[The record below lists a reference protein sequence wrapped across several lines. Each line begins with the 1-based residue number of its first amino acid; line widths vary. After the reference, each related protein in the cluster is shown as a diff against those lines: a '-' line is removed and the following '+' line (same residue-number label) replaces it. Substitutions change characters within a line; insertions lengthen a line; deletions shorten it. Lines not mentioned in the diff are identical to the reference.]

1 MKTIY
6 VVDGNATDRELVFDA
21 LRDDRH
27 DVMCFSDTQAALRS
41 CVTEPPCL
49 LITEAVLKDMTGF
62 WLIREMREVAPDV
75 PVLLFT
81 GAYTREAVAALTQ
94 GADWVGYLAKPAG
107 MRAIRAAAEMA
118 LLSPAWLAPCDGAD
132 GATAGASMT
141 PSDGERTR
149 QWRFE
154 ELVRA
159 GYPRSFAEL
168 IARQLHADL
177 HVAVDLV
184 RRGCGPELA
193 TRILV

>member
-21 LRDDRH
+21 LRDERH

-41 CVTEPPCL
+41 CLTEPPCL

-62 WLIREMREVAPDV
+62 WLIREMREVAPEV

-81 GAYTREAVAALTQ
+81 GAYTRDAVAALTH
-94 GADWVGYLAKPAG
+94 GAEWVGYLAKPAG

-118 LLSPAWLAPCDGAD
+118 LLSPAWLAAGCQPED
-132 GATAGASMT
+132 ATLEAPVT

-149 QWRFE
+149 QWRLE
-154 ELVRA
+154 QLVRA
-159 GYPRSFAEL
+159 GYPQSFAEL
-168 IARQLHADL
+168 IARQRHADL

-184 RRGCGPELA
+184 RRGCRPELA